1 MKLIGYI
8 SKTTFRYASGV
19 RHSVI
24 QMGTKTDEAQR
35 PSSVFIYVIPCLS
48 IYEGQQILP
57 SDLDLTQSLT
67 GTAPRENV

>member
-1 MKLIGYI
+1 MKLVGYI

-24 QMGTKTDEAQR
+24 QMETKTDEEQR
-35 PSSVFIYVIPCLS
+35 PSSVFIYVVLYLS

-57 SDLDLTQSLT
+57 SDLDPTQ
-67 GTAPRENV
+67 